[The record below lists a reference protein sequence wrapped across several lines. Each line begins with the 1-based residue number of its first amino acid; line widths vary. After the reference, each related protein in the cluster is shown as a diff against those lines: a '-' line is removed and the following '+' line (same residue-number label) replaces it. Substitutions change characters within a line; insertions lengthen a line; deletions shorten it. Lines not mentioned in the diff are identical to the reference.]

1 MIWYK
6 HDRCAK
12 IRTVTTKEPRMWSFE
27 RCQVGRARWGWI
39 HTLACFCYRLGEE
52 WMPAGRVYDSALRI
66 TFWYYTRD
74 GERAPAAWDERA
86 SAASLIKA
94 ISWKIPRGFTGRNHD
109 HCAAG
114 GEHEGSCPSDQQG
127 QTCFPPFSPRVFLR
141 SAVSFIFT
149 GRKQK
154 SPGSRA
160 RRNQFL
166 TGNVMQG
173 CSHRKYLATV
183 IARKIRAAQDWSHFL
198 SFRLVCGITK

>member
-1 MIWYK
+1 MAPQWES
-6 HDRCAK
+6 H
-12 IRTVTTKEPRMWSFE
+12 
-27 RCQVGRARWGWI
+27 
-39 HTLACFCYRLGEE
+39 
-52 WMPAGRVYDSALRI
+52 
-66 TFWYYTRD
+66 WYYTRD
-74 GERAPAAWDERA
+74 GERAPAAWDERE

-94 ISWKIPRGFTGRNHD
+94 ISWKIPGGFTGRNHD

-127 QTCFPPFSPRVFLR
+127 QTCSPPFSPRVFLR
-141 SAVSFIFT
+141 CAVSFIFT

-173 CSHRKYLATV
+173 CSL
-183 IARKIRAAQDWSHFL
+183 IANIWPRWLRGKFVPRKIGHTFWVFASFAESRNKIMQAAKLKFRAATLLWVLMRCSCAAEAQNH
-198 SFRLVCGITK
+198 